1 MKERD
6 ELHLALNSFIGEFM
20 KKIALVLTAL
30 FALSS
35 VAFAEEPTK
44 AAGETAAAG
53 ENPAAAGEK
62 EAPKTKKGH
71 KGHKGHKDHNGH
83 HKAND
88 EANNEANK

>member
-35 VAFAEEPTK
+35 VAFAEDTTTTTTTTT
-44 AAGETAAAG
+44 ATGETTTAPATEKKAPAKKATKKAHKHAKG
-53 ENPAAAGEK
+53 ETHHDGET
-62 EAPKTKKGH
+62 EAPK
-71 KGHKGHKDHNGH
+71 
-83 HKAND
+83 A
-88 EANNEANK
+88 E